1 MKVPNAPSAPS
12 VPQIVNEAVVE
23 SQVGLVSRVYCAF
36 AVSVVLGVF
45 AVQTS

>member
-1 MKVPNAPSAPS
+1 MKVPIAPSAPS
-12 VPQIVNEAVVE
+12 VPQIVKEAVCQIT
-23 SQVGLVSRVYCAF
+23 SSLVSRAYFVL